1 MPVIAL
7 NRKDR
12 RCTDGF
18 FVDYRAFTENQESPE
33 DFHIWVAISM
43 IASALSRNV
52 WLDRGHY
59 QLFPN
64 LYVVLIAE
72 SANLHKSTA
81 IRMGMKLLR
90 EVGQEKLNIF
100 SQKTTPESLI
110 KILSEIYENTKMSI
124 GIIEASEFSVFL
136 GNTKKDQSLI
146 QLLTDLYDCPTYWD
160 YTTIGR
166 GKNVCNNVCI
176 NLLGGSTTEWM
187 KSSLPEES
195 MGGGFFS
202 RLIPVYRI
210 ESGRKIAHPE
220 DVIYTANGLAKENLL
235 HDLQQIMNMQGPF
248 TWTPKA
254 KIMFSDWYMDYNK
267 PENAPPQLKGYYG
280 RKGDMIIKLS
290 MICSASHENSRMIT
304 ERDFEFAMTLLN
316 ENENYMLK
324 LTSVMGQ
331 TEEGDKIEKVLYQIR
346 RAGHLDLSSL
356 QRKVSHQMNALT
368 LKACLDTL
376 VQSGQVLRNHDG
388 KRLWLTYAA
397 DDRK

>member
-1 MPVIAL
+1 MALIAM
-7 NRKDR
+7 NTTDR
-12 RCTDGF
+12 RCQDGF
-18 FVDYRAFTENQESPE
+18 LKDYVTFTENQESPE
-33 DFHIWVAISM
+33 DFHIWVALSL

-59 QLFPN
+59 KLYPN

-81 IRMGMKLLR
+81 IRIGMSLLR
-90 EVGQEKLNIF
+90 EVGQEQLNIF

-110 KILSEIYENTKMSI
+110 KLLSEIYEEQKRSV

-146 QLLTDLYDCPTYWD
+146 QLLTDLYDCPAYWD

-166 GKNVCNNVCI
+166 GKNICNNVCI
-176 NLLGGSTTEWM
+176 NLLGGSTVEWM

-210 ESGRKIAHPE
+210 ESLRKIAHPDE
-220 DVIYTANGLAKENLL
+220 VMYSSNSLVKDNLL
-235 HDLQQIMNMQGPF
+235 HDLKRVMEMQGPF

-254 KIMFSDWYMDYNK
+254 KIMFTDWYMDYNK
-267 PENAPPQLKGYYG
+267 PEEAPPQLRGYYG
-280 RKGDMIIKLS
+280 RKGDMLIKLS
-290 MICSASHENSRMIT
+290 MLCSASHESSRQIT
-304 ERDFEFAMTLLN
+304 DRDFEFARGLLQ
-316 ENENYMLK
+316 ENENFMLK

-331 TEEGDKIEKVLYQIR
+331 TEEGQKSEFLLYTIR
-346 RAGHLDLSSL
+346 RSGIIEHSHLL
-356 QRKVSHQMNALT
+356 RKVSHKMNAETVRQT
-368 LKACLDTL
+368 LETL
-376 VQSGQVLRNHDG
+376 RQANQIERVHDG
-388 KRLWLTYAA
+388 GKFVYKATGY
-397 DDRK
+397 